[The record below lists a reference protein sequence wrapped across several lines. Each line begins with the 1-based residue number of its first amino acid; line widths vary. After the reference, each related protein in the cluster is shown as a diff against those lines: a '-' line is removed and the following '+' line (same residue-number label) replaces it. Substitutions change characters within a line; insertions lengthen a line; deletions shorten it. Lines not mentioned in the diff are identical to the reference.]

1 MYDEIARSEAES
13 GTVKCLKLQENALEL
28 KHIIPR
34 DRVIGYLCSIKA
46 GDKDKTYLNKLFK
59 ASELVNTIVTE
70 GRNKHNPV
78 GIVDRTHSL
87 SHRYPYSHLLNQ
99 KPC

>member
-1 MYDEIARSEAES
+1 MPQAAGKCV
-13 GTVKCLKLQENALEL
+13 GTAL

-46 GDKDKTYLNKLFK
+46 EDKDKTYLNKLFK

-78 GIVDRTHSL
+78 GIVWTVRIHCPTATRIAIS
-87 SHRYPYSHLLNQ
+87 
-99 KPC
+99 